1 MGRHWLPP
9 SIANLQHS
17 KCWGEMLNKTIC
29 CLSVLIYF
37 ICSARHINTYK
48 KCSRRKLFWTKYFK
62 FTAAFS
68 DSHHRH
74 STRIYSVR
82 VFICGAKL
90 TQPLWSGMLDINPSS
105 LIRCENWPLYK
116 SQVSVGFFSS
126 HFLIEIKYQSWI
138 KLTARGVIEGKDQT
152 KTKTSYLSLSVP
164 PFLHFYHISNLT
176 IITL

>member
-1 MGRHWLPP
+1 
-9 SIANLQHS
+9 
-17 KCWGEMLNKTIC
+17 MLNKTIC

-82 VFICGAKL
+82 VFICGGETHATSWVWNAWYQSQQSYQMWKL
-90 TQPLWSGMLDINPSS
+90 DSI
-105 LIRCENWPLYK
+105 
-116 SQVSVGFFSS
+116 QVTSVCFFSS
-126 HFLIEIKYQSWI
+126 HFLIEIEDQSLIGSNWQQEEWL
-138 KLTARGVIEGKDQT
+138 KGKIRQRVT
-152 KTKTSYLSLSVP
+152 TV
-164 PFLHFYHISNLT
+164 
-176 IITL
+176 